1 MYNNVIILL
10 YWDKIVDIINIK
22 KGEPIMFNNNEGP
35 ICRPDGIYVYQTGGA
50 PKTPPSIEDYRDNV
64 QYIYTIQELA
74 QYIKVE
80 FERLDKKIKELESK
94 EDSNKEDIVDQI
106 KSSEMSVKSYTSC
119 RYCG

>member
-1 MYNNVIILL
+1 
-10 YWDKIVDIINIK
+10 
-22 KGEPIMFNNNEGP
+22 MFNNNEGP
-35 ICRPDGIYVYQTGGA
+35 ICRPDGTYAYQTGGA
-50 PKTPPSIEDYRDNV
+50 PKTPPTIEDYRDNV
-64 QYIYTIQELA
+64 QYIYTMQELA

-106 KSSEMSVKSYTSC
+106 KSSEMSVRSYTSC